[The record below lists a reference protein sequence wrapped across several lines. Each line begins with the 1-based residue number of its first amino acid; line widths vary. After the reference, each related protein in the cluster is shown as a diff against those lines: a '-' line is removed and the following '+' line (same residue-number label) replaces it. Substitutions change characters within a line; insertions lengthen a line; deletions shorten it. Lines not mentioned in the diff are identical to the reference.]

1 MRNAM
6 PWAMVSDQTT
16 LRWERIA
23 HRAVY
28 GLLAL
33 LAGVTVLLNPT
44 LDGRT
49 PLSLGLLVLT
59 AVWILFFYTLRPA
72 WRVRPLPMAIFFVGL
87 AALCLVLVLENPY
100 FGFIT
105 PIGYF
110 FAFGVLPWPWRIP
123 GVVAVATA
131 AGIAQASGISL
142 RTTEGVVLHVAIILI
157 NAAPMSAF
165 AWVDWHGDRER
176 EERARTM
183 VELRATNERLEMSLA
198 ENASLHER
206 LLGQAREAGI
216 HEERQR
222 MAREIHDTLAQGLT
236 GIVTQLQAAEQAA
249 VEPEQWRRHL
259 TAATELARESL
270 REARR
275 SVHAL
280 RPEPLRGA
288 RLGDAVA
295 GVAKRWSAQ
304 HGIPVEVT
312 TTGAERPMPP
322 EAELALL
329 RTAQEALA
337 NVAAHAGATR
347 VGVTLSY
354 LDGEVALDVRDDGRG
369 FDPARPPASKTGGG
383 FGLLAMRQRVEQVAG
398 TLRVE
403 SEPSAGTAI
412 SASIPAGATA

>member
-6 PWAMVSDQTT
+6 PLAVDAGTE
-16 LRWERIA
+16 RWVRFA

-28 GLLAL
+28 GLLAVM
-33 LAGVTVLLNPT
+33 AGVTVLLNPG
-44 LDGRT
+44 LDGDT
-49 PLSLGLLVLT
+49 PLLLGLILLMGL
-59 AVWILFFYTLRPA
+59 WILCLFTLRPA
-72 WRVRPLPMAIFFVGL
+72 ARTRALPMSIFFVGL
-87 AALCLVLVLENPY
+87 YAILLLLVLEEPY
-100 FGFIT
+100 FGFLT

-123 GVVAVATA
+123 GVIGVAAA
-131 AGIAQASGISL
+131 AGIAQAAGIPL
-142 RTTEGVVLHVAIILI
+142 ATAEGLLLHLAIILI
-157 NAAPMSAF
+157 NAAPMTAF
-165 AWVDWHGDRER
+165 AWIDWHGDKER

-183 VELRATNERLEMSLA
+183 VELRAANERLETTLA

-249 VEPEQWRRHL
+249 TEPDRWRRHL
-259 TAATELARESL
+259 GAATDLARESL
-270 REARR
+270 QEARR

-295 GVAKRWSAQ
+295 GVAQRWSAR

-312 TTGAERPMPP
+312 TTGTERPMAA

-369 FDPARPPASKTGGG
+369 FDPAKPPVSKTGGG
-383 FGLLAMRQRVEQVAG
+383 FGLLAMRQRIEQVAG
-398 TLRVE
+398 TLQVE

-412 SASIPAGATA
+412 SASIPAGAAA

>member
-1 MRNAM
+1 MRNPM
-6 PWAMVSDQTT
+6 PVAVDASTE
-16 LRWERIA
+16 RWVRFA

-28 GLLAL
+28 GLLAIM
-33 LAGVTVLLNPT
+33 AAVTILLNPAS
-44 LDGRT
+44 DGDT
-49 PLSLGLLVLT
+49 PLLLGLVLLL
-59 AVWILFFYTLRPA
+59 AVWILFLFTLRPA
-72 WRVRPLPMAIFFVGL
+72 WRERPLPMAIFFAGIFAIL
-87 AALCLVLVLENPY
+87 LVLVLEEPY
-100 FGFIT
+100 FGFLT

-123 GVVAVATA
+123 GVIGVAAV
-131 AGIAQASGISL
+131 AGIAQASGIPL
-142 RTTEGVVLHVAIILI
+142 ATTTGLVLHGAIILI

-165 AWVDWHGDRER
+165 AWIDWHGDRER
-176 EERARTM
+176 EERQRTL
-183 VELRATNERLEMSLA
+183 VELRAANERLELTLA

-222 MAREIHDTLAQGLT
+222 MAGEIHDTLAQGLT

-249 VEPEQWRRHL
+249 VEPERWQRHVG
-259 TAATELARESL
+259 AATDLARESL

-288 RLGDAVA
+288 RLADAVA
-295 GVAKRWSAQ
+295 GVAQRWSAR

-337 NVAAHAGATR
+337 NVAAHASATR

-369 FDPARPPASKTGGG
+369 FDPARPPASAPDGG
-383 FGLLAMRQRVEQVAG
+383 FGLVAMRQRIEQVAG
-398 TLRVE
+398 TLQVE

-412 SASIPAGATA
+412 SASIPAGAPA

>member
-6 PWAMVSDQTT
+6 PLAVDAGTE
-16 LRWERIA
+16 RWVRFA

-28 GLLAL
+28 GLLVIM
-33 LAGVTVLLNPT
+33 AGVTVLLNPKV
-44 LDGRT
+44 DGDT
-49 PLSLGLLVLT
+49 PVLLGLILLMGL
-59 AVWILFFYTLRPA
+59 WILCLYTLQPA
-72 WRVRPLPMAIFFVGL
+72 WRTRPLPMSIFFVGL
-87 AALCLVLVLENPY
+87 YAILLLLVLEEPY
-100 FGFIT
+100 FGFLT

-123 GVVAVATA
+123 GVIGVAGA
-131 AGIAQASGISL
+131 AGIAQASGIPL
-142 RTTEGVVLHVAIILI
+142 ATAEGLLLHAAIILI
-157 NAAPMSAF
+157 NAAPMTAF
-165 AWVDWHGDRER
+165 AWIDWHGDKER
-176 EERARTM
+176 EERGRTM
-183 VELRATNERLEMSLA
+183 VELQAANERLELTLA

-216 HEERQR
+216 NEERQR

-249 VEPEQWRRHL
+249 VEPERWRRHVG
-259 TAATELARESL
+259 AATDLARESL

-288 RLGDAVA
+288 RLADAVA
-295 GVAKRWSAQ
+295 GVAERWSAR

-322 EAELALL
+322 ESELALL

-354 LDGEVALDVRDDGRG
+354 LDGEVALDVRDDGCG
-369 FDPARPPASKTGGG
+369 FDPARPPASTHGGG
-383 FGLLAMRQRVEQVAG
+383 FGLVAMRQRIEQVAG
-398 TLRVE
+398 TLQVE

-412 SASIPAGATA
+412 SASIPAGAPA